1 MKTFAELGLPGAGVH
16 LIGPGDITTDEELP
30 NMGDVALG
38 VHTVFHYSPAAA
50 RPANRQFVAA
60 WQKEYGQASVPNFA
74 AVAAWDA
81 MAMIFSAVK
90 EQSGKLEAKRTLELF
105 KHWKGP
111 DSPRGPVA
119 IDPETRDIVQN
130 EYLREVRKVDGRLVN
145 VELQTVG
152 TAVKDPW
159 KERQRKDVK

>member
-1 MKTFAELGLPGAGVH
+1 
-16 LIGPGDITTDEELP
+16 
-30 NMGDVALG
+30 
-38 VHTVFHYSPAAA
+38 
-50 RPANRQFVAA
+50 
-60 WQKEYGQASVPNFA
+60 
-74 AVAAWDA
+74 VAAWDA